1 MINCENFF
9 MSWLS
14 KYKFLF
20 FLILFLTF
28 FKNVNAQV
36 TTEKLKNLWG
46 KVTESTTEI
55 LDLSLESFSNFR
67 EGVSEAV
74 DAELELLKTKKNQ
87 DKPLELQDKVDT
99 LRIYVE
105 DVINLKEEEREASSF
120 TIIGKSKKDY
130 RIKIDEVLSEIEI
143 ILFDGQIVNYSE
155 KIRKIREKIVSLEAQ
170 KVMLNE
176 DLIFA
181 SDKKKFLGSSKDEIR
196 NELIE
201 IDRVIKNSYILIDE
215 LEYDLKKKLNSLG
228 INVTREQIRVMT
240 TRVDGD
246 ELAKS
251 FAIFDVTK
259 QISSTLG
266 ELVKKN
272 SFSASTTV
280 KYYGTYVILTE
291 ILAFS
296 QREYI
301 RKINEVYRPAIQKIE
316 GDVNDSIDFAKKSI
330 KSSKSDNNK
339 NILKENIKSNKF
351 TLKVLNQYDEI
362 LEIQKKSLE
371 KASEITKE
379 QITVAYSTYDTA
391 ANSANLVSLIDETEN
406 SFNKIL
412 DMQLPEI
419 IPFENTELE
428 IKFQEVSGQIIS
440 EIQ

>member
-1 MINCENFF
+1 MI
-9 MSWLS
+9 
-14 KYKFLF
+14 LF
-20 FLILFLTF
+20 FYLISSNT
-28 FKNVNAQV
+28 VYAEDV
-36 TTEKLKNLWG
+36 TDKLKNLWG
-46 KVTESTTEI
+46 KVSENSEEI
-55 LDLSLESFSNFR
+55 IEWSLDSFSSFT
-67 EGVSEAV
+67 EVVGQAV
-74 DAELELLKTKKNQ
+74 DAELEYLKSNKTDDN
-87 DKPLELQDKVDT
+87 PLELQDKIDS
-99 LRIYVE
+99 LKIYVE
-105 DVINLKEEEREASSF
+105 KITDLKKEEEEASSF

-143 ILFDGQIVNYSE
+143 ILFDGEVVNYAE
-155 KIRKIREKIVSLEAQ
+155 KIRKVKGQIISLESR
-170 KVMLNE
+170 KVILNE
-176 DLIFA
+176 DLVFA
-181 SDKKKFLGSSKDEIR
+181 SDKKKLLGSSKDDIQNEI
-196 NELIE
+196 NE
-201 IDRVIKNSYILIDE
+201 IDRVINNSYKLIDK
-215 LEYDLKKKLNSLG
+215 LEYDLKKKLSFLG
-228 INVTREQIRVMT
+228 IEITREQIRVMT

-259 QISSTLG
+259 QVSTTLG

-272 SFSASTTV
+272 SFSAPTTV

-301 RKINEVYRPAIQKIE
+301 RKIEDVYRPAIKKIE
-316 GDVNDSIDFAKKSI
+316 NDVYSSIDFAEESI
-330 KSSKSDNNK
+330 ESAKSDSNK
-339 NILKENIKSNKF
+339 KILQQNIKSNRF

-362 LEIQKKSLE
+362 LETQKESLE

-391 ANSANLVSLIDETEN
+391 ANSANLVSLINETEH

-428 IKFQEVSGQIIS
+428 LKFQEISGQILS

>member
-1 MINCENFF
+1 MKL
-9 MSWLS
+9 MS
-14 KYKFLF
+14 KYKSLVS
-20 FLILFLTF
+20 LILFLLVVPF
-28 FKNVNAQV
+28 NNVNAQD
-36 TTEKLKNLWG
+36 TTDKLKNLWG
-46 KVTESTTEI
+46 KVFENSSDI
-55 LDLSLESFSNFR
+55 LDWSLDSLSNFTER
-67 EGVSEAV
+67 VGEAV
-74 DAELELLKTKKNQ
+74 DAELEFLKSKKTN
-87 DKPLELQDKVDT
+87 DKPLELQDKVDA
-99 LRIYVE
+99 LKIYVE
-105 DVINLKEEEREASSF
+105 KITNLKKKEKKASSF

-143 ILFDGQIVNYSE
+143 ILFDGQVVNYSE
-155 KIRKIREKIVSLEAQ
+155 KIRKVREKIVSLESQ
-170 KVMLNE
+170 KVILNE
-176 DLIFA
+176 DLVFA

-201 IDRVIKNSYILIDE
+201 IDRVINNAYILIDE
-215 LEYDLKKKLNSLG
+215 LEYDLKKKLSLLG
-228 INVTREQIRVMT
+228 IEVTREQIRVMT

-251 FAIFDVTK
+251 FAIFDVTR
-259 QISSTLG
+259 QISTTLG
-266 ELVKKN
+266 ELLKKN
-272 SFSASTTV
+272 LFSASTTV

-301 RKINEVYRPAIQKIE
+301 RKIEEVYRPAIKKIE
-316 GDVNDSIDFAKKSI
+316 DDVDGSIDFAEKSI
-330 KSSKSDNNK
+330 KSAKSDNNK
-339 NILKENIKSNKF
+339 NILRENIKSNKF
-351 TLKVLNQYDEI
+351 TLKVLKQYDKI
-362 LEIQKKSLE
+362 LEMQKESLE

-391 ANSANLVSLIDETEN
+391 ANSANLVSLINETED

-428 IKFQEVSGQIIS
+428 MKFQEVSGQILS

>member
-1 MINCENFF
+1 MN
-9 MSWLS
+9 LLPKH
-14 KYKFLF
+14 KYLVSLVLFLF
-20 FLILFLTF
+20 IASFN
-28 FKNVNAQV
+28 NVNAQD

-46 KVTESTTEI
+46 KVTESTIDI

-67 EGVSEAV
+67 EGVGEVV
-74 DAELELLKTKKNQ
+74 DAELKLLKSKKTN

-99 LRIYVE
+99 LKIFVE
-105 DVINLKEEEREASSF
+105 DIINLKEEEKKASSF

-143 ILFDGQIVNYSE
+143 ILFDGQVVNYSE
-155 KIRKIREKIVSLEAQ
+155 KIRKVREKIVSLESQ
-170 KVMLNE
+170 KVILNE
-176 DLIFA
+176 DLVFA

-196 NELIE
+196 NELNE
-201 IDRVIKNSYILIDE
+201 IDRVINNSYILIDE
-215 LEYDLKKKLNSLG
+215 LEYDLKKKLSFLG
-228 INVTREQIRVMT
+228 IEVTREQIRVMT

-251 FAIFDVTK
+251 FAIFDVTR
-259 QISSTLG
+259 QISTTLG

-272 SFSASTTV
+272 TFSASTTV

-291 ILAFS
+291 ILGFS

-301 RKINEVYRPAIQKIE
+301 RKIEEVYRPAIKKIE
-316 GDVNDSIDFAKKSI
+316 DDVDGSIDFAEKSI
-330 KSSKSDNNK
+330 KSAKSDSNK
-339 NILKENIKSNKF
+339 NILRENIKSNKF
-351 TLKVLNQYDEI
+351 TLKVLKLYDKI
-362 LEIQKKSLE
+362 LEKQKKSLE
-371 KASEITKE
+371 RASEITKE

-391 ANSANLVSLIDETEN
+391 ANSANLVSLINETED

-428 IKFQEVSGQIIS
+428 MKFQEVSGQILS
-440 EIQ
+440 ETQ

>member
-1 MINCENFF
+1 MQTT
-9 MSWLS
+9 
-14 KYKFLF
+14 KK
-20 FLILFLTF
+20 LIFVVLFLYLIPL
-28 FKNVNAQV
+28 KIIYAEDV
-36 TTEKLKNLWG
+36 TDKLKNLWG
-46 KVTESTTEI
+46 KVSENSEEI
-55 LDLSLESFSNFR
+55 IEWSLDSFSSFT
-67 EGVSEAV
+67 EGVGQAV
-74 DAELELLKTKKNQ
+74 DAELEYLTSNQ
-87 DKPLELQDKVDT
+87 TEDNPIELQDKIDS
-99 LRIYVE
+99 LKIYVE
-105 DVINLKEEEREASSF
+105 KITDLKKEEEEASSF

-143 ILFDGQIVNYSE
+143 ILFDGEVVNYAE
-155 KIRKIREKIVSLEAQ
+155 KIRKVREQIISLESR
-170 KVMLNE
+170 KVILNE
-176 DLIFA
+176 DLVFA
-181 SDKKKFLGSSKDEIR
+181 SDKKKLLGSSKDDIQNEIK
-196 NELIE
+196 E
-201 IDRVIKNSYILIDE
+201 IDRVIKNSYELIDK
-215 LEYDLKKKLNSLG
+215 LEYDLKKKLSFLG
-228 INVTREQIRVMT
+228 IEVTREQIRVMT

-259 QISSTLG
+259 QISATLG

-301 RKINEVYRPAIQKIE
+301 RKIENVYRPAIKKIE
-316 GDVNDSIDFAKKSI
+316 DNVDSSIDFAEESI
-330 KSSKSDNNK
+330 KSAKSESNK
-339 NILKENIKSNKF
+339 NILQQNIKSNKF
-351 TLKVLNQYDEI
+351 TLKVLKQYDKI
-362 LEIQKKSLE
+362 LETQKESLE
-371 KASEITKE
+371 EASEITKE

-391 ANSANLVSLIDETEN
+391 ANSANLVSLINETED

-428 IKFQEVSGQIIS
+428 LKFQEVSGQIIS